1 VGKDKIKTWKQKQ
14 IMYSNSDNIMTD
26 MMCKYNNKLVSRCIG
41 TKEELHF
48 KIESL
53 LGGSLK

>member
-1 VGKDKIKTWKQKQ
+1 
-14 IMYSNSDNIMTD
+14 MYSNSDNIMTD
-26 MMCKYNNKLVSRCIG
+26 MMNINITINWFQGVLVQKKR
-41 TKEELHF
+41 LHF